1 MLRLV
6 VRAAFALTVTCAVPG
21 ENKDAARPGPAG
33 HVLPF
38 QQKMLEE
45 RVELGIGLLRR

>member
-21 ENKDAARPGPAG
+21 ENKDAAMPGPPGMSYRFNRKCSKKA
-33 HVLPF
+33 
-38 QQKMLEE
+38 
-45 RVELGIGLLRR
+45 